1 MSWKSLQRKY
11 NALATFSYAVL
22 FGRVI
27 LVMTD
32 ILDYIINT
40 VQLSKR
46 QVSSS
51 MTRVTK
57 ALSARP
63 KIEWKI
69 SFYSRRYLIK

>member
-57 ALSARP
+57 ALSDP
-63 KIEWKI
+63 KSSGK
-69 SFYSRRYLIK
+69 YLFIREDI